1 VARSPKTEGYRARR
15 LAARRS
21 RRWGA
26 FQNLALYALAAV
38 VAFGAVLGAVHL
50 AHSLRHHHVLPGSAG
65 YLALVT
71 IGGGGPGTQP
81 TAALLVHSE
90 NLATTTL
97 YTIPPDLLLTN
108 AAGEYVMAGDVA
120 TEGQLKPYLERLVH
134 APISYKLDLSYADL
148 GRLSGGSDL
157 LVTAAAPF
165 SLQTGGAIR
174 LFNGRFSLPASQ
186 LATVLSAAGKGQT
199 DQATAQDDFLTA
211 ALAGA
216 AAVPATR
223 QTAEIKVLAA
233 QQKGLAVVDA
243 RDLLA
248 TLTSGR
254 VTVVRLPSVGQVAEG
269 QFAWRPDPGAITAQI
284 TRNARYFHAPFTI
297 VVENGSGVLGV
308 GRLVVNSLAGLNV
321 NLPAVRNAASFNYAD
336 TQILAGARA
345 FGLANEVRGILGH
358 GVVLT
363 GSGLPD
369 TTVVVIVGKD
379 LNARDLQ

>member
-1 VARSPKTEGYRARR
+1 MARSRKTEGYRARR
-15 LAARRS
+15 LAARRN

-26 FQNLALYALAAV
+26 LQNIALYALAAA

-71 IGGGGPGTQP
+71 IHGGAGTQP

-90 NLATTTL
+90 SLATTTL

-120 TEGQLKPYLERLVH
+120 AEGQLKPYLERLAH
-134 APISYKLDLSYADL
+134 APISYRLDLTYADL
-148 GRLSGGSDL
+148 GRLAGGSDL
-157 LVTAAAPF
+157 LVSAAAPF
-165 SLQTGGAIR
+165 SLQMNGAIR
-174 LFNGRFSLPASQ
+174 LFNGRFSLPAGQ

-199 DQATAQDDFLTA
+199 DQATAQDDVLAA

-216 AAVPATR
+216 AAVPAAR
-223 QTAEIKVLAA
+223 QKAQITTLAA
-233 QQKGLAVVDA
+233 HQPGLAVVDA
-243 RDLLA
+243 RDLLE

-254 VTVVRLPSVGQVAEG
+254 VTVTRLPSAGQVADG
-269 QFAWRPDPGAITAQI
+269 QFAWRPDPTAITAQI
-284 TRNARYFHAPFTI
+284 TRNARFFHAPYTV
-297 VVENGSGVLGV
+297 VVENGSGALGV
-308 GRLVVNSLAGLNV
+308 GALVVTRLAGLNV
-321 NLPAVRNAASFNYAD
+321 NLPAVTNAASFNYAD
-336 TQILAGARA
+336 TQILAGAKA
-345 FGLANEVRGILGH
+345 FGLANQVRGILGG

-379 LNARDLQ
+379 LKAKDLQ